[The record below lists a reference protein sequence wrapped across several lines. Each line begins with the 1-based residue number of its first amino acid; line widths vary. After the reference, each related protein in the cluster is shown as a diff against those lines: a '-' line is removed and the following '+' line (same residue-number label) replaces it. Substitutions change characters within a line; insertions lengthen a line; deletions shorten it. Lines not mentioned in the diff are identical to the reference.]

1 MKKIKHTINIRN
13 CTMLFLI
20 IYAILVSVLTVT
32 LGIQNDAF
40 RTQLKHMQVD
50 VSWLKFQFDLLQ
62 FITDMC
68 IFLFMYSIAVI
79 IYSFREN
86 REEGEK
92 MREPRQVAGYVEL
105 INGRQIAYTN
115 AERIGVTVILT
126 LPSGSTI
133 TLLDAEI
140 GRWL

>member
-1 MKKIKHTINIRN
+1 MKKINVRN

-20 IYAILVSVLTVT
+20 IYAILVSVLAVT

-40 RTQLKHMQVD
+40 RLQLKHMQPD

-62 FITDMC
+62 FITDLC
-68 IFLFMYSIAVI
+68 IFVFMYAIAVI

-86 REEGEK
+86 RKEGEN
-92 MREPRQVAGYVEL
+92 MREPRQVGYVEL
-105 INGRQIAYTN
+105 VNGRQIAYTN
-115 AERIGVTVILT
+115 AERMAQGWLLT

-133 TLLDAEI
+133 TLMDAEI

>member
-20 IYAILVSVLTVT
+20 VYAILVSVLAVT

-40 RTQLKHMQVD
+40 RTQIRHMQVD

-62 FITDMC
+62 FITDLC
-68 IFLFMYSIAVI
+68 IFVFMYAMAVI
-79 IYSFREN
+79 IYSMKEN
-86 REEGEK
+86 RKEGEN
-92 MREPRQVAGYVEL
+92 MREPRQVGYVEL

-115 AERIGVTVILT
+115 AERMAQGWLLT

>member
-20 IYAILVSVLTVT
+20 IYAILVSVLAVT

-40 RTQLKHMQVD
+40 RLQLKHMQPD
-50 VSWLKFQFDLLQ
+50 LSWLKFQFDLLQ

-68 IFLFMYSIAVI
+68 IFVFVYVIAVI

-86 REEGEK
+86 RKEGEK
-92 MREPRQVAGYVEL
+92 MREPRQVGYVEL
-105 INGRQIAYTN
+105 INGRQIAYTI
-115 AERIGVTVILT
+115 AERMSQGWLLT
-126 LPSGSTI
+126 LPSGSTM
-133 TLLDAEI
+133 TVLDAEI

>member
-20 IYAILVSVLTVT
+20 IYAILVSVLAVT

-50 VSWLKFQFDLLQ
+50 VTWLRFQFDLLQ

-68 IFLFMYSIAVI
+68 IFVFIYAIAVI
-79 IYSFREN
+79 IYSMKEN
-86 REEGEK
+86 RKDGEK
-92 MREPRQVAGYVEL
+92 MREPRQAGYVEL
-105 INGRQIAYTN
+105 INGQQIAYTK
-115 AERIGVTVILT
+115 AEHIGDTVILT
-126 LPSGSTI
+126 LPNGSTI
-133 TLLDAEI
+133 TMLDAEI

>member
-1 MKKIKHTINIRN
+1 MKKIKHTINLRN

-20 IYAILVSVLTVT
+20 IYAILVSVLAVT

-40 RTQLKHMQVD
+40 RLQLKHMQPD

-68 IFLFMYSIAVI
+68 IFVFIYSLAVI

-86 REEGEK
+86 RKEGEN
-92 MREPRQVAGYVEL
+92 MREPRQVGYVEL
-105 INGRQIAYTN
+105 VNGRQIAYTN
-115 AERIGVTVILT
+115 AERMAQGWLLT

>member
-1 MKKIKHTINIRN
+1 MKKINVRN

-20 IYAILVSVLTVT
+20 IYSILVSVLAVT

-40 RTQLKHMQVD
+40 RLQLKHMQPD

-62 FITDMC
+62 FITDLC
-68 IFLFMYSIAVI
+68 IFVFIYALAVI

-86 REEGEK
+86 RKEGEK
-92 MREPRQVAGYVEL
+92 MREPRQVGYVEL

-115 AERIGVTVILT
+115 AERMSQGWLLT
-126 LPSGSTI
+126 LPSGSTM
-133 TLLDAEI
+133 TLLDADI

>member
-20 IYAILVSVLTVT
+20 IYAILVSVLAVT

-68 IFLFMYSIAVI
+68 IFVFIYAMAVI
-79 IYSFREN
+79 IYSMKEN
-86 REEGEK
+86 RKEGEK
-92 MREPRQVAGYVEL
+92 MREPRQVGYVEL

-115 AERIGVTVILT
+115 VERLLHGWLLT
-126 LPSGSTI
+126 LPGGRMM

>member
-1 MKKIKHTINIRN
+1 MKKIKHTINLRN

-20 IYAILVSVLTVT
+20 IYAILVSVLAVT

-40 RTQLKHMQVD
+40 RLQLKHMQPD

-68 IFLFMYSIAVI
+68 IFVFIYSLAVI

-86 REEGEK
+86 RKEGEN
-92 MREPRQVAGYVEL
+92 MREPRQVGYVEL
-105 INGRQIAYTN
+105 VNGRQIAYTN
-115 AERIGVTVILT
+115 AERMAQGWLLT
-126 LPSGSTI
+126 LPSGSTV

>member
-1 MKKIKHTINIRN
+1 MKKIKHTINVRN

-20 IYAILVSVLTVT
+20 IYAILVSVLAVT

-40 RTQLKHMQVD
+40 RTQIRHMQVD

-62 FITDMC
+62 FITDLC
-68 IFLFMYSIAVI
+68 IFVFMYAMAVI
-79 IYSFREN
+79 IYSMKEN
-86 REEGEK
+86 RKEGEN
-92 MREPRQVAGYVEL
+92 MREPRQVGYVEL

-115 AERIGVTVILT
+115 AERMAQGWLLT

>member
-1 MKKIKHTINIRN
+1 MKKIKHTINLRN

-20 IYAILVSVLTVT
+20 IYAILVSVLAVT
-32 LGIQNDAF
+32 LGIQNDTF
-40 RTQLKHMQVD
+40 RIQLRHMQPD

-68 IFLFMYSIAVI
+68 IFVFMYAMAVI
-79 IYSFREN
+79 IYSMKEN
-86 REEGEK
+86 RKEGET
-92 MREPRQVAGYVEL
+92 MREPRQVGYVEL

-115 AERIGVTVILT
+115 AERIGDTVILT

>member
-1 MKKIKHTINIRN
+1 MKKIKHTINVRN

-20 IYAILVSVLTVT
+20 IYAILVSVLAVT

-40 RTQLKHMQVD
+40 RIQLRHMQVD

-68 IFLFMYSIAVI
+68 IFVFFYALAVI
-79 IYSFREN
+79 IYSMKEN
-86 REEGEK
+86 RKEGER
-92 MREPRQVAGYVEL
+92 MREPRQVGYVEL

-115 AERIGVTVILT
+115 AERMSQGWLLT

>member
-1 MKKIKHTINIRN
+1 MKIKHTINIRN

-20 IYAILVSVLTVT
+20 IYAILASVLAVT

-40 RTQLKHMQVD
+40 RLQLKHMQPD

-62 FITDMC
+62 FITDLC
-68 IFLFMYSIAVI
+68 IFVFIYAMAVI
-79 IYSFREN
+79 IYSMKEN
-86 REEGEK
+86 RKEGDK
-92 MREPRQVAGYVEL
+92 MIEPRQVGYVEL

-115 AERIGVTVILT
+115 AVRMSQGWLLT

>member
-1 MKKIKHTINIRN
+1 MKKIKHTINLRN

-20 IYAILVSVLTVT
+20 IYAILVSVLAVT

-40 RTQLKHMQVD
+40 RTQLQHMQPD

-68 IFLFMYSIAVI
+68 MFAFIYALAVI

-86 REEGEK
+86 RKEGEK
-92 MREPRQVAGYVEL
+92 MREPRQVGYVEL
-105 INGRQIAYTN
+105 VNGRQIAYTN
-115 AERIGVTVILT
+115 AERMSYGWLLT

-133 TLLDAEI
+133 QILDAEI

>member
-20 IYAILVSVLTVT
+20 IYAILVSVLAVT

-40 RTQLKHMQVD
+40 RTQLQHMQVD

-68 IFLFMYSIAVI
+68 IFVFIYALAVI

-86 REEGEK
+86 RKEGEK
-92 MREPRQVAGYVEL
+92 MKEVRQVGYVEL
-105 INGRQIAYTN
+105 VNGRQIAYTN
-115 AERIGVTVILT
+115 AERMAQVWLLT

-133 TLLDAEI
+133 QILDVEI

>member
-1 MKKIKHTINIRN
+1 MKKINARN

-20 IYAILVSVLTVT
+20 IYAILVSVLAVT

-40 RTQLKHMQVD
+40 RTQLQHMQVD

-68 IFLFMYSIAVI
+68 IFVFIYAIAVI

-86 REEGEK
+86 RKEGEN
-92 MREPRQVAGYVEL
+92 MREPRQIGHVEL
-105 INGRQIAYTN
+105 VNGRQIAYTN
-115 AERIGVTVILT
+115 AERMSYGWLLT

-133 TLLDAEI
+133 QILDEEV

>member
-1 MKKIKHTINIRN
+1 
-13 CTMLFLI
+13 
-20 IYAILVSVLTVT
+20 
-32 LGIQNDAF
+32 
-40 RTQLKHMQVD
+40 MQVD

-68 IFLFMYSIAVI
+68 IFVFMYAIAVI
-79 IYSFREN
+79 IYSMKEN
-86 REEGEK
+86 RKDGEK
-92 MREPRQVAGYVEL
+92 MREPRQVGYVEH

-115 AERIGVTVILT
+115 AERMAQGWLLT

-140 GRWL
+140 VRWL

>member
-20 IYAILVSVLTVT
+20 IYAILVSVLAVT
-32 LGIQNDAF
+32 LGIQNDSF
-40 RTQLKHMQVD
+40 RTQLRHMQVD

-62 FITDMC
+62 FITDLC
-68 IFLFMYSIAVI
+68 IFVFFYALAVI

-86 REEGEK
+86 RKEGET
-92 MREPRQVAGYVEL
+92 MREPRQVGYVEL

-115 AERIGVTVILT
+115 AERIGDTVILT

-133 TLLDAEI
+133 TLLDVEI

>member
-1 MKKIKHTINIRN
+1 MKKIKHTINLRN

-20 IYAILVSVLTVT
+20 IYAILVSVLAVT

-40 RTQLKHMQVD
+40 RIQLRHMQAD

-68 IFLFMYSIAVI
+68 IFVFIYAIAVI

-86 REEGEK
+86 RKEGEK
-92 MREPRQVAGYVEL
+92 MREPRQVGYVEL

-115 AERIGVTVILT
+115 AERILQGWLLT

-133 TLLDAEI
+133 TLLDGEI

>member
-20 IYAILVSVLTVT
+20 IYAILVSVLAVT

-40 RTQLKHMQVD
+40 RTQIRHMQVD

-68 IFLFMYSIAVI
+68 IFVFIYALAVI
-79 IYSFREN
+79 IYSMKEN
-86 REEGEK
+86 RKEGEN
-92 MREPRQVAGYVEL
+92 MREPRQVGFVEL
-105 INGRQIAYTN
+105 LSGRQIAYTN
-115 AERIGVTVILT
+115 AERMGQGWLLT

-133 TLLDAEI
+133 ILLDAEI

>member
-1 MKKIKHTINIRN
+1 MKKINVRN

-20 IYAILVSVLTVT
+20 IYSILVSVLAVT

-40 RTQLKHMQVD
+40 RTQIQHMQVD

-62 FITDMC
+62 FITDLC
-68 IFLFMYSIAVI
+68 IFVFIYGIAVI

-86 REEGEK
+86 RKEGEN
-92 MREPRQVAGYVEL
+92 MREPRQVGYVEL
-105 INGRQIAYTN
+105 VNGRQIAYTN
-115 AERIGVTVILT
+115 AERMSYGWLLT

-133 TLLDAEI
+133 QILDAEI
-140 GRWL
+140 GSWL

>member
-20 IYAILVSVLTVT
+20 IYAILVSVLAVT

-40 RTQLKHMQVD
+40 RTQIRHMQVD

-62 FITDMC
+62 FITDLC
-68 IFLFMYSIAVI
+68 IFVFIYALAVI
-79 IYSFREN
+79 IYSMREN
-86 REEGEK
+86 RKEGET
-92 MREPRQVAGYVEL
+92 MREPRQVGYVEL

-115 AERIGVTVILT
+115 TERIGDAVILT

>member
-20 IYAILVSVLTVT
+20 IYAILVSVLAVT

-40 RTQLKHMQVD
+40 RLQLKNMQAD

-62 FITDMC
+62 FITDLC
-68 IFLFMYSIAVI
+68 IFVFIYAIAVI

-86 REEGEK
+86 RKEGEK
-92 MREPRQVAGYVEL
+92 MREPRQVGYVEL
-105 INGRQIAYTN
+105 INGRQIAYTYV
-115 AERIGVTVILT
+115 ERFGDTVILT
-126 LPSGSTI
+126 LTSGSRI

-140 GRWL
+140 RRWL

>member
-20 IYAILVSVLTVT
+20 IYAILVSVMAVT

-40 RTQLKHMQVD
+40 RTQLQHMQVD

-68 IFLFMYSIAVI
+68 IFVFIYAIAVI
-79 IYSFREN
+79 IYSFIEN
-86 REEGEK
+86 RKEGEK
-92 MREPRQVAGYVEL
+92 MVKLRQVGCVEL
-105 INGRQIAYTN
+105 VNGRQIAYTN
-115 AERIGVTVILT
+115 AERMAQGWLLT

-133 TLLDAEI
+133 QILDAEI

>member
-20 IYAILVSVLTVT
+20 IYAILVSVLAVT

-40 RTQLKHMQVD
+40 RTQIRHMQVD

-62 FITDMC
+62 FITDLC
-68 IFLFMYSIAVI
+68 IFVFMYAMAVI
-79 IYSFREN
+79 IYSMKEN
-86 REEGEK
+86 RKEGEN
-92 MREPRQVAGYVEL
+92 MREPRQVGYVEL

-115 AERIGVTVILT
+115 AERIGDTVILT

>member
-1 MKKIKHTINIRN
+1 MKKIKHTINLRN

-20 IYAILVSVLTVT
+20 IYAILVSVLAVT

-40 RTQLKHMQVD
+40 RLQLKHMQPD

-62 FITDMC
+62 FITDLC
-68 IFLFMYSIAVI
+68 IFVFIYAIAVI

-86 REEGEK
+86 RKEGEN
-92 MREPRQVAGYVEL
+92 MREPRQVGYVEL
-105 INGRQIAYTN
+105 VNGRQIAYTN
-115 AERIGVTVILT
+115 AERMAQGWLLT
-126 LPSGSTI
+126 LSSGRTI
-133 TLLDAEI
+133 TVLDAEI

>member
-20 IYAILVSVLTVT
+20 IYAILVSVLAVI

-40 RTQLKHMQVD
+40 RIQLRHMQVD
-50 VSWLKFQFDLLQ
+50 VSWLRFQFDLLQ

-68 IFLFMYSIAVI
+68 IFVFMYALAVI
-79 IYSFREN
+79 IYSMKEN
-86 REEGEK
+86 RKEGEN
-92 MREPRQVAGYVEL
+92 MREPRQVGYVEL

-115 AERIGVTVILT
+115 AERMAQGWLLT

-133 TLLDAEI
+133 TLLDAEV
-140 GRWL
+140 GRWS

>member
-20 IYAILVSVLTVT
+20 IYAILVSVLAVT

-40 RTQLKHMQVD
+40 RIQLRHMQVD

-68 IFLFMYSIAVI
+68 IFVFIYAIAVI

-86 REEGEK
+86 RKEGET
-92 MREPRQVAGYVEL
+92 MREPRQVGYVEL
-105 INGRQIAYTN
+105 INGRQIAYTK
-115 AERIGVTVILT
+115 AERTWQGWLLT
-126 LPSGSTI
+126 LPSGNTM

>member
-1 MKKIKHTINIRN
+1 MKKIKHTINVRN

-20 IYAILVSVLTVT
+20 IYAILVSVLAVT
-32 LGIQNDAF
+32 LGIQNDTF
-40 RTQLKHMQVD
+40 RIQLRHMQPD
-50 VSWLKFQFDLLQ
+50 VSWLKFQFSLLQ

-68 IFLFMYSIAVI
+68 IFVFIYSLAVI
-79 IYSFREN
+79 IYSMKEN
-86 REEGEK
+86 RKEGEK
-92 MREPRQVAGYVEL
+92 MREVRQVGYVEL

-115 AERIGVTVILT
+115 AERMAQGWLLT

>member
-20 IYAILVSVLTVT
+20 IYAILVSVLAVT

-68 IFLFMYSIAVI
+68 IFVFMYAMAVI
-79 IYSFREN
+79 IYSMREN
-86 REEGEK
+86 RKEGES
-92 MREPRQVAGYVEL
+92 MREPRQVGYVEL
-105 INGRQIAYTN
+105 INGRQISYTN
-115 AERIGVTVILT
+115 VERIGDTVILT

>member
-1 MKKIKHTINIRN
+1 MKKIKHTINLRN

-20 IYAILVSVLTVT
+20 IYAILVSVLAVT

-40 RTQLKHMQVD
+40 RLQLKHIQPD

-68 IFLFMYSIAVI
+68 IFVFVYALAVI
-79 IYSFREN
+79 IYSFKEN
-86 REEGEK
+86 RKEGEK
-92 MREPRQVAGYVEL
+92 MREPRQVGYVEL
-105 INGRQIAYTN
+105 VNGRQIAYTN
-115 AERIGVTVILT
+115 AERMSYGWLLT

-133 TLLDAEI
+133 QILDAEV

>member
-1 MKKIKHTINIRN
+1 MKKINVRN

-20 IYAILVSVLTVT
+20 IYAILVSVLAVT
-32 LGIQNDAF
+32 LGIQNDVF
-40 RTQLKHMQVD
+40 RTQIQHMQPD

-68 IFLFMYSIAVI
+68 IFVFIYAIAVI

-86 REEGEK
+86 RKEGEK
-92 MREPRQVAGYVEL
+92 MREPRQLGYVEL

-115 AERIGVTVILT
+115 AERMSQGWLLT

>member
-1 MKKIKHTINIRN
+1 MKKIKHTINLRN
-13 CTMLFLI
+13 CTMLFLS
-20 IYAILVSVLTVT
+20 IYAILVSVLAVT

-40 RTQLKHMQVD
+40 RTQIQHMQVD

-68 IFLFMYSIAVI
+68 IFLFIYAIAVI

-86 REEGEK
+86 RKEGEN
-92 MREPRQVAGYVEL
+92 MREPRQVGYVEL
-105 INGRQIAYTN
+105 VNGRQIAYTN
-115 AERIGVTVILT
+115 AERMAQGWLLT

-133 TLLDAEI
+133 TLLDVEI

>member
-1 MKKIKHTINIRN
+1 MKKIKHTINVRN
-13 CTMLFLI
+13 CTILFLI
-20 IYAILVSVLTVT
+20 IYAILVSVLAVT

-40 RTQLKHMQVD
+40 RTQIRHMNVD

-62 FITDMC
+62 FITDLC
-68 IFLFMYSIAVI
+68 IFVFMYAMAVI
-79 IYSFREN
+79 IYSMKEN
-86 REEGEK
+86 RKEGEN
-92 MREPRQVAGYVEL
+92 MREPRQVGYVEL

-115 AERIGVTVILT
+115 AERMSQGWLLT

>member
-1 MKKIKHTINIRN
+1 MKKIKHTINVRN

-20 IYAILVSVLTVT
+20 IYAILVSVLAVT

-40 RTQLKHMQVD
+40 RLQLKHMQVD

-62 FITDMC
+62 FITDLC
-68 IFLFMYSIAVI
+68 IFVFFYAMAVI

-86 REEGEK
+86 RKEGES
-92 MREPRQVAGYVEL
+92 MREPRQVGYVEL

-115 AERIGVTVILT
+115 AERIGDTVILT